1 MLKWIVDR
9 IEGRVDAQETVA
21 GHTARAEDLDLSG
34 LDTPIEDVREAL
46 TADPDLWREDLRDS
60 RQYLEELGARV
71 PQEIFDELDVLSSR
85 IKVAK
90 RVRREMEE
98 KIAEAVSNAIADANV
113 AGEAKAAE
121 AKAARKAEVAAD
133 SAE

>member
-1 MLKWIVDR
+1 M
-9 IEGRVDAQETVA
+9 ETVA
-21 GHTARAEDLDLSG
+21 GHTARAEDLDLTG
-34 LDTPIEDVREAL
+34 LNTPIEDVREAL

-71 PQEIFDELDVLSSR
+71 PQEIFDELDLLSQR

-98 KIAEAVSNAIADANV
+98 KIAEAVSSAIADANA
-113 AGEAKAAE
+113 AGEAKVEE
-121 AKAARKAEVAAD
+121 AKAARKAEEAAGNAH